1 MEKNIAVSQ
10 MENYGKVNCY
20 VAPIKTVDSGA
31 SGKAFEIAVKLYL
44 NNAIRTKNA
53 IASKGKTDTTYHKH
67 TIEIK
72 SGCGTLDNITK
83 SEFVIYSP
91 DSVINN
97 AMVFTS
103 AMFVE
108 IVNACG
114 LVRTK
119 KMTDGTI
126 KTTIQSFKN
135 SNKKNAMFREMLATY
150 GMSLEEFKAIA

>member
-1 MEKNIAVSQ
+1 MEKNLAVSQ

-20 VAPIKTVDSGA
+20 VTPIKTVDSGA

-67 TIEIK
+67 SIEIK

-91 DSVINN
+91 DSVIEN

-103 AMFVE
+103 KMFVE

-114 LVRTK
+114 LVRSK
-119 KMTDGTI
+119 KMTDGTT

-150 GMSLEEFKAIA
+150 GISLEEFKAIA

>member
-1 MEKNIAVSQ
+1 MEKNVAKEMSANYRIGNCHVS
-10 MENYGKVNCY
+10 
-20 VAPIKTVDSGA
+20 PIKGKDSGKD
-31 SGKAFEIAVKLYL
+31 GKAFEIDVKLYL

-91 DSVINN
+91 DSVIEN
-97 AMVFTS
+97 ALVFTS
-103 AMFVE
+103 GMFVE

-135 SNKKNAMFREMLATY
+135 SNKKNAMFREMLANY